1 MILQEM
7 SNTSQPFFTIGVTTY
22 NRRDMLAECLQSIL
36 AQTFIDY
43 EVIIGNDYVADK
55 LKLEEFDIE
64 DDRFR
69 IVNHDTNLGEINN
82 MNWLL
87 DNAKGEYFTWL
98 ADDDAYYI
106 RFLESIYN
114 GLSMNNNISCI
125 YSGFNF
131 SDKFIKSDFQDLAN
145 ISLLTGKDLLFKYH
159 NKDINLHGC
168 YGVFETEYLKS
179 IGGMSQTGTGI
190 SPYSSD
196 IIVLNTA
203 LKDQVGYQDGSPV
216 FYRKHEESLSIFS
229 TDIVSY
235 VTAQTDFIAYLDNV
249 LIKII
254 ANKKDKH
261 TLICNIYREL
271 ISHFFALKLRSKGSA
286 AIIKN
291 YSSFTYWFILH
302 KYLKHYNNSTNY
314 VIGIYFVKRF
324 LIYSLRSIG
333 VLNVFIPLLRRKIV
347 NL

>member
-1 MILQEM
+1 MVMQEM
-7 SNTSQPFFTIGVTTY
+7 SNNSQPFFTIGVTTY
-22 NRRDMLAECLQSIL
+22 NRRGMLFESLQSIL

-55 LKLEEFDIE
+55 LQLEEFDIE

-69 IVNHDTNLGEINN
+69 IVNHDKNLGEINN

-87 DNAKGEYFTWL
+87 DNAKGKYFTWL

-114 GLSMNNNISCI
+114 GLSMNHNICCI
-125 YSGFNF
+125 YSGHNF

-145 ISLLTGKDLLFKYH
+145 ISLLTGKDLLLKKY

-168 YGVFETEYLKS
+168 YGVFEIEYLKS
-179 IGGMSQTGTGI
+179 IGGMRQLGTGI
-190 SPYSSD
+190 SPCSSD

-203 LKDQVGYQDGSPV
+203 LKDKVGYQDGSPV
-216 FYRKHEESLSIFS
+216 FVRKHDESLSIVT

-235 VTAQTDFIAYLDNV
+235 VTAQIEVIACLDNT
-249 LIKII
+249 LLHMKS
-254 ANKKDKH
+254 NKKDKH
-261 TLICNIYREL
+261 ALICNIYKEL
-271 ISHFFALKLRSKGSA
+271 IAHFFTLKLRSQRNA
-286 AIIKN
+286 AVSKN
-291 YSSFTYWFILH
+291 YSSFTYWLLLH
-302 KYLKHYNNSTNY
+302 KYSKHYNKSTSY
-314 VIGIYFVKRF
+314 FIGIYFIKRF
-324 LIYSLRSIG
+324 LIYSLRSIR